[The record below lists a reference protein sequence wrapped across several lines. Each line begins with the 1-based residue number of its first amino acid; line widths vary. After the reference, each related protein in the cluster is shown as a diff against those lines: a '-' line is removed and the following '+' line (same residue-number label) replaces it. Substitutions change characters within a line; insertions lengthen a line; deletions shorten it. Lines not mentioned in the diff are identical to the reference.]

1 MLRIEVWEQEPGSNT
16 RWRVRCTASPGNV
29 EALLSDISLGEGE
42 PEDDATSGMA
52 VIFAVVANA
61 AGGVGVAYANTAFRN
76 LGLVEF
82 RDTEELKDLEGVVVQ
97 IGGREC
103 ILDSDG
109 PRRAGIEN
117 VMTRCEVLCT
127 PKPPST
133 FKGAKDAA
141 IKDLAEL
148 VRADYVG
155 DNRNV
160 SRGVGESNGESSA
173 TSHVAGARAMPLAL
187 TALLGLVRHLEL
199 EEDSAKH
206 HTFSL
211 TMGKTSEDAVFFG
224 QRCCPTQHSV
234 ASIHVKTAV
243 HCRHWTTHTCL
254 VKDMSSMGTT

>member
-1 MLRIEVWEQEPGSNT
+1 MDIAITIGSL
-16 RWRVRCTASPGNV
+16 AKKP
-29 EALLSDISLGEGE
+29 L
-42 PEDDATSGMA
+42 TSMPHS
-52 VIFAVVANA
+52 
-61 AGGVGVAYANTAFRN
+61 TPP
-76 LGLVEF
+76 
-82 RDTEELKDLEGVVVQ
+82 
-97 IGGREC
+97 C
-103 ILDSDG
+103 DS
-109 PRRAGIEN
+109 N
-117 VMTRCEVLCT
+117 
-127 PKPPST
+127 
-133 FKGAKDAA
+133 FKGWVPVIWTTRVYVRS
-141 IKDLAEL
+141 IKQDLAEL